1 MRTLLTVFAKEV
13 VDNFRD
19 RRTLASAL
27 IMGPLFGPV
36 LFAFVI
42 NLSIE
47 QSLGDMD
54 RTMTLPVIGQ
64 QHAPNLMN
72 YLRSHNIDVVD
83 GPADRD
89 AAVRAVTT
97 GEQDVVVVV
106 PDGFGEQLAD
116 TVPAKVELISDQA
129 NTQAERD
136 ARRVR
141 TALHSYSQ
149 ELATMRLVARGVG
162 PLVLRPIHVD
172 EIDVSTPS
180 GRSAM
185 LLGMMSYFF
194 IFALLMGGM
203 YLAIDT
209 TAGERERGSLEPLL
223 SLPVTRDQLMLGK
236 IAATCVFMAVSLLL
250 SLCSFF
256 VALKFM
262 PLEQL
267 GMTPNFGPAVVVA
280 AFFVLAPFILLGA
293 SLMTLV
299 ASFTKSYK
307 EAQTWLSIV
316 LVAPTLPILIVS
328 ILTLRPQLEFMF
340 VPSLS
345 QHLLLVV
352 EHSRHWRCADLD
364 LRPPVS
370 AGGAAGLGCGYGF
383 VCRIASPQRS
393 QGCSALRRRLLADN
407 LVCRR
412 RPGRSVRA
420 RVD

>member
-1 MRTLLTVFAKEV
+1 MRTLITVFLKEV

-27 IMGPLFGPV
+27 IMGPLFGPL

-42 NLSIE
+42 SLSIE
-47 QSLGDMD
+47 RSLDD
-54 RTMTLPVIGQ
+54 VARTIELPVIGE
-64 QHAPNLMN
+64 QHAPNLMR
-72 YLRSHNIDVVD
+72 YLASHNIDVVA
-83 GPADRD
+83 GPADRTVAI
-89 AAVRAVTT
+89 AAVT
-97 GEQDVVVVV
+97 GGTLDVIVIV
-106 PDGFGEQLAD
+106 PEDFAEQLGDAI
-116 TVPAKVELISDQA
+116 PAKVELISDQA

-141 TALHSYSQ
+141 TALRSYSQ
-149 ELATMRLVARGVG
+149 ELAAMRLVARGVS
-162 PLVLRPIHVD
+162 PLLLRPINIDDV
-172 EIDVSTPS
+172 DVSTPS
-180 GRSAM
+180 GRSAI

-194 IFALLMGGM
+194 IFSLLMGGM

-223 SLPVTRDQLMLGK
+223 ALPVTRDQLMLGK
-236 IAATCVFMAVSLLL
+236 ISATCVFMAVSLML

-267 GMTPNFGPAVVVA
+267 GMTPNFGPDVVVT
-280 AFFVLAPFILLGA
+280 AFFVLVPFTLLGA
-293 SLMTLV
+293 ALMTLV

-316 LVAPTLPILIVS
+316 LIAPTLPILIVS

-345 QHLLLVV
+345 QHLLLVDMIKNEPLNLLHV
-352 EHSRHWRCADLD
+352 TISVVSTLAIGAMLTWICARLY
-364 LRPPVS
+364 RRE
-370 AGGAAGLGCGYGF
+370 GLLG
-383 VCRIASPQRS
+383 
-393 QGCSALRRRLLADN
+393 
-407 LVCRR
+407 
-412 RPGRSVRA
+412 
-420 RVD
+420 

>member
-1 MRTLLTVFAKEV
+1 MRTLLAVFRKEV
-13 VDNFRD
+13 IDNFRD
-19 RRTLASAL
+19 RRTLGSAL
-27 IMGPLFGPV
+27 LMGPLFGPL

-47 QSLGDMD
+47 RSLDDVD
-54 RTMTLPVIGQ
+54 RTMELPVIGQ
-64 QHAPNLMN
+64 EHAPNLMR
-72 YLRSHNIDVVD
+72 YLRSHNIDVVA
-83 GPADRD
+83 GPEDRA
-89 AAVRAVTT
+89 AAVAAVTS
-97 GEQDVVVVV
+97 GALDVVVVV
-106 PDGFGEQLAD
+106 PGEFGEQLAAA
-116 TVPAKVELISDQA
+116 TSAKVELIADRA

-141 TALHSYSQ
+141 NALNGYSQ
-149 ELATMRLVARGVG
+149 QLAAMRLVARGVS
-162 PLVLRPIHVD
+162 PTVLRPINVD
-172 EIDVSTPS
+172 DVDVSTPS

-250 SLCSFF
+250 SLASFF

-262 PLEQL
+262 PLQQL
-267 GMTPNFGPAVVVA
+267 GMTPNFGPDVVVA
-280 AFFVLAPFILLGA
+280 AFFVLLPFVLLGA

-316 LVAPTLPILIVS
+316 LIAPTLPILIVS
-328 ILTLRPQLEFMF
+328 ILTLRPQVEFMF
-340 VPSLS
+340 IPSLS
-345 QHLLLVV
+345 QHLILVDMIKN
-352 EHSRHWRCADLD
+352 E
-364 LRPPVS
+364 PVNLAHVAIS
-370 AGGAAGLGCGYGF
+370 VLSTLAIGAALTWICARLYRREGLLG
-383 VCRIASPQRS
+383 
-393 QGCSALRRRLLADN
+393 
-407 LVCRR
+407 
-412 RPGRSVRA
+412 
-420 RVD
+420 